1 MAGLAL
7 VQGYFPK
14 RDRSLSLAQ
23 NVALLAGRIN
33 KVSSDDSDE
42 EAAVTENWQEALR
55 LCVAS
60 CNDDYVDEVLQAIL
74 KPLEGEDAETT
85 ARPRAVMATL
95 CLVDEPNVSEGV
107 AREVLQ
113 EFVRQVG
120 ESDTNEKSETSVQT
134 AVVGLAVSRWV
145 DMLRSYLLKE
155 YQKRDG
161 FSRLISYAVLY
172 AVTMLAPILD
182 IEEMHDQWF
191 LEQVSKPDLSEEQS
205 IGAALFIIYLAN
217 EKKISGVPVE
227 MIDRLLK
234 MLTGSAPATLI
245 AALALDALNQE
256 QQEANAWR
264 PQLGEIEQLI
274 SFIKNPKSDSLA
286 IMCICLVLSRE
297 GNREAAEP
305 LIFWLDDSDK
315 DVRQA
320 VAWALGKI
328 KDTRAVQ
335 PLIAMLDDSNENVR
349 RMVAFALGKIGD
361 KAVQPL
367 IAKLDD
373 SNENVLCA
381 VTLALIQIG
390 DKAVEPLIAK
400 LDDSSENVRY
410 AVEVALVQLGHTQTI
425 TVLFERLSAD
435 DQETRIMA
443 LKILSHT
450 CKDKVDRKL
459 LSRDIDAFDPFLDPQ
474 EEIDEERVRYAAERL
489 KISVE
494 EVRSRYQA
502 LAQQFP
508 LKLNFAGDS
517 ENADGIE

>member
-335 PLIAMLDDSNENVR
+335 PLIAMLDDSNENV
-349 RMVAFALGKIGD
+349 
-361 KAVQPL
+361 
-367 IAKLDD
+367 
-373 SNENVLCA
+373 LCA